1 MRVDTPVMLRDAVV
15 SDAESI
21 GVVHA
26 DAWQVAY
33 RDLFEARWLDL
44 FVTKRRDQWASRF
57 DRPEFARTTLLLAVR
72 REQVA
77 AFAYFGPHGLMAELH
92 GPVSPGYDEDG
103 EIYGFYAHPSV
114 WGTGIAG
121 TLMDGAW
128 DRLMDSGYP
137 RVRIWTLSGANRAR
151 RFYTRWGFEE
161 TGARRERDFGDG
173 RPVLELEYLRSAD

>member
-1 MRVDTPVMLRDAVV
+1 MRVDAPVMLRDAMV

-33 RDLFEARWLDL
+33 RDLFEAGWLDR
-44 FVTKRRDQWASRF
+44 FVARRRSQWASRF

-72 REQVA
+72 GEQVA
-77 AFAYFGPHGLMAELH
+77 AFAYFGPHGLMSEPQA
-92 GPVSPGYDEDG
+92 PVSAGHAEDG
-103 EIYGFYAHPSV
+103 EIYGFYAHPNA

-121 TLMDGAW
+121 TLMDGTW
-128 DRLMDSGYP
+128 DRLMDTGYP
-137 RVRIWTLSGANRAR
+137 RVRLWTLAGANRAR
-151 RFYTRWGFEE
+151 RFYDRFGFEE
-161 TGARRERDFGDG
+161 TGATRERDFGDG